1 VPGIIGLTRRPNRR
15 EWRRAIITFVVGIA
29 AVFLIILLVH
39 PSPPMLQAG
48 TPAPAIALGTIGG
61 QSAKVLPSADHHP
74 VVVEFIEAGC
84 VTCQQEAAALCRLGV
99 TYPQVT
105 FVAIDAAAEPAATV
119 QGFAARYLSPG
130 CTTMVLLDP
139 GLKVSRSYD
148 ARVVPTVYVVD
159 SAGKIAYGGLG
170 ASGIEG
176 VAPVLQRLTNGG

>member
-1 VPGIIGLTRRPNRR
+1 VAL
-15 EWRRAIITFVVGIA
+15 
-29 AVFLIILLVH
+29 FLITLLVH
-39 PSPPMLQAG
+39 PSPPMLQVG
-48 TPAPAIALGTIGG
+48 SPAPAIALRTIGG
-61 QSAKVLPSADHHP
+61 QSDNVLPSADHHP

-99 TYPQVT
+99 TYTHVT
-105 FVAIDAAAEPAATV
+105 FVAVDAAADPAAAV

-139 GLKVSRSYD
+139 GLPVSRSYD
-148 ARVVPTVYVVD
+148 VRVVPTVYVVD
-159 SAGKIAYGGLG
+159 SSGKIAYGGLG